1 MFMESAIFMSQACW
15 LHGFSLFFSPFFE
28 LKLSLTCPVT
38 KALIEDK
45 LVYWYFTAVSTV
57 RRTLYIY
64 FFVYF
69 DLLTLNSEPKEK
81 KKSPSTFVKST
92 HFPRNHDWLV
102 YLYNDIACF
111 LFFCISN
118 RFYAVKYYSSRLNV
132 KDLSHH
138 LTARSAELT
147 LAQFS
152 TTLMYLKSA
161 SVWHVWMP

>member
-81 KKSPSTFVKST
+81 K
-92 HFPRNHDWLV
+92 NHQVHLSKVHISLEIMIDLFI
-102 YLYNDIACF
+102 YIMTLPAFC
-111 LFFCISN
+111 FFCISN

-132 KDLSHH
+132 KDPSHH